1 MQPRQHACWYTRAY
15 VRTRAYAHA
24 YHVGTGGA
32 AIGAN
37 MLRTGIHVRESW
49 FEMASNVTT
58 KIENGKLVI
67 VADLNS
73 VVRRTSKD
81 TGDVLAA
88 IDFEKLSA
96 LCPNV
101 TGAQGEIK
109 VSFAVY
115 FMDKAR
121 QAATGAPAQ
130 ASKRPEDMSKEELLA
145 LLARQAATTPT
156 PAPTPKAPTKP
167 PTEKQIAARQA
178 FAERAKAGTL
188 KPPTK

>member
-1 MQPRQHACWYTRAY
+1 
-15 VRTRAYAHA
+15 
-24 YHVGTGGA
+24 
-32 AIGAN
+32 
-37 MLRTGIHVRESW
+37 
-49 FEMASNVTT
+49 MASNATA

-121 QAATGAPAQ
+121 QAATQAPAQ
-130 ASKRPEDMSKEELLA
+130 ASKRPEDMSKDELLA
-145 LLARQAATTPT
+145 LLASKQAATTPT
-156 PAPTPKAPTKP
+156 PKAPAKA

-188 KPPTK
+188 KPAK

>member
-1 MQPRQHACWYTRAY
+1 
-15 VRTRAYAHA
+15 
-24 YHVGTGGA
+24 
-32 AIGAN
+32 
-37 MLRTGIHVRESW
+37 
-49 FEMASNVTT
+49 MASNVTT

-101 TGAQGEIK
+101 SGAQGEIK

-145 LLARQAATTPT
+145 LLVSKQAPTPT
-156 PAPTPKAPTKP
+156 PTPKAPAKP

-188 KPPTK
+188 KPAK

>member
-1 MQPRQHACWYTRAY
+1 
-15 VRTRAYAHA
+15 
-24 YHVGTGGA
+24 
-32 AIGAN
+32 
-37 MLRTGIHVRESW
+37 
-49 FEMASNVTT
+49 MASNVTT

-101 TGAQGEIK
+101 SGAQGEIK

-121 QAATGAPAQ
+121 NAATGAPAQ
-130 ASKRPEDMSKEELLA
+130 ASKRPEDMSKDELLA
-145 LLARQAATTPT
+145 LLASKQTATTPT
-156 PAPTPKAPTKP
+156 PTPTPKAPTKP

>member
-1 MQPRQHACWYTRAY
+1 
-15 VRTRAYAHA
+15 
-24 YHVGTGGA
+24 
-32 AIGAN
+32 
-37 MLRTGIHVRESW
+37 
-49 FEMASNVTT
+49 MASNATA

-101 TGAQGEIK
+101 SGAQGEIK

-121 QAATGAPAQ
+121 NAATGAPAQ

-156 PAPTPKAPTKP
+156 PTPTPKAPTKP

>member
-1 MQPRQHACWYTRAY
+1 
-15 VRTRAYAHA
+15 
-24 YHVGTGGA
+24 
-32 AIGAN
+32 
-37 MLRTGIHVRESW
+37 
-49 FEMASNVTT
+49 MASNATA

-96 LCPNV
+96 LCPGV

-121 QAATGAPAQ
+121 QAATQAPAQ
-130 ASKRPEDMSKEELLA
+130 ASKRPEDMSKDELLA
-145 LLARQAATTPT
+145 LLASKQAPAPVPTKQAATK
-156 PAPTPKAPTKP
+156 PATTPKPASPA
-167 PTEKQIAARQA
+167 QLAAREK
-178 FAERAKAGTL
+178 FAAAAKAGTL
-188 KPPTK
+188 KPKAN

>member
-1 MQPRQHACWYTRAY
+1 
-15 VRTRAYAHA
+15 
-24 YHVGTGGA
+24 
-32 AIGAN
+32 

-49 FEMASNVTT
+49 FEMASNASA

-96 LCPNV
+96 LCPGV

-121 QAATGAPAQ
+121 QAATQAPAQ
-130 ASKRPEDMSKEELLA
+130 ASKRVEDMSLEELRA
-145 LLARQAATTPT
+145 YVAAQGTQA
-156 PAPTPKAPTKP
+156 PKQAPTKQAAPKSTSAPKP
-167 PTEKQIAARQA
+167 PTQAQLDARAKFAAA
-178 FAERAKAGTL
+178 AKAGTL
-188 KPPTK
+188 KPKAN